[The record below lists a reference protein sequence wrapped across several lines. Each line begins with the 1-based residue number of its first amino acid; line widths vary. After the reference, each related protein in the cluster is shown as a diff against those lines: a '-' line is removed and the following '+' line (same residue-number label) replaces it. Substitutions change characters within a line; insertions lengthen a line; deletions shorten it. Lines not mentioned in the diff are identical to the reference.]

1 MPRALLIL
9 YVLLCFELGVFLL
22 VLPWVPIWS
31 HNHFVTAGGWFSV
44 FALNHYVRG
53 AVSGLGLAD
62 IWLAIHELW
71 RLRYEIGLVRERP
84 ARPL

>member
-9 YVLLCFELGVFLL
+9 YVLFCFELGVFLL
-22 VLPWVPIWS
+22 ILPWVAIWS
-31 HNHFVTAGGWFSV
+31 HNHFVTSHSWVSAIV
-44 FALNHYVRG
+44 LNHFVRG

-71 RLRYEIGLVRERP
+71 RLRHEIGLVRERP
-84 ARPL
+84 VR